1 MLKCAL
7 LVVVIHTLI
16 LRLSLNFVLVGSME
30 AKLVFIFIVKL
41 AVSPRHACGWNKKSI
56 HDHRQYRKH
65 QYTI

>member
-7 LVVVIHTLI
+7 LRVVIHTLI

-41 AVSPRHACGWNKKSI
+41 
-56 HDHRQYRKH
+56 YE
-65 QYTI
+65 